1 MVQHC
6 CIMQPSSDKPSQL
19 RVDCVTFAECSDST
33 HCCGG
38 VSLCECVPVC
48 LNMCGSEMGRG
59 GGSGMFGV
67 CGHRSMCMTQ
77 WRPSHTVLKAFIH
90 GRPQSPGSVQCKKYK
105 DKSKC
110 DESHFLE
117 KRILNWDLNDLRM
130 CLFLKKLREAL
141 HFAAPGYKLWR
152 RYHDSISTQ
161 VSHVRKHN
169 LTSQTLN

>member
-38 VSLCECVPVC
+38 GVTMWVCPSVSEYVWFR
-48 LNMCGSEMGRG
+48 NGEGG

-77 WRPSHTVLKAFIH
+77 WRPSYTVLKAFIH
-90 GRPQSPGSVQCKKYK
+90 GRPQSPGSVQCKKNK

-141 HFAAPGYKLWR
+141 HFAALW
-152 RYHDSISTQ
+152 
-161 VSHVRKHN
+161 
-169 LTSQTLN
+169 